1 MADNTSFNVNNVKKP
16 KAKTIV
22 AGIIIA
28 IAIVVALIIIFSS
41 FYTIN
46 ETERGILV
54 RWGEVVDRNVGAGLH
69 FKLPVI
75 ETVEIVDISSRSAE
89 FGFRTIEARLGET
102 MYDEKEPYIQ
112 ESRMLTGELNIV
124 DVEWVVEYRVSNP
137 YEYVFKIEN
146 ADETLRDLSEAIMRR
161 LVGDRKLQEVINP
174 KSGGRTTLQNNF
186 RKELEGSLNRLES
199 GISITKV
206 LLQNLR
212 PPQER
217 KAEDV
222 RDAFNSV
229 VTAEQTQKTIVEEA
243 EKLRREVKQ
252 EIDGKYAKMK
262 DSAKGYR
269 AERVNK
275 ARGDVA
281 KFLNLYD
288 VYKHVPNIT
297 KERMYIETISE
308 VYTKLDKITIVDKEL
323 MVNTL
328 PLYNLNSNNQS
339 STGGQQ

>member
-1 MADNTSFNVNNVKKP
+1 MTSNSFNVNVKKP
-16 KAKTIV
+16 KPKTIIT
-22 AGIIIA
+22 AIIIIIA
-28 IAIVVALIIIFSS
+28 IVLALIIIFSS

-54 RWGEVVDRNVGAGLH
+54 RWGKVVDQRIGSGLH
-69 FKLPVI
+69 FKLPII

-102 MYDEKEPYIQ
+102 MYDEKETYVQ

-124 DVEWVVEYRVSNP
+124 DVEWVVEYRVSDP
-137 YEYVFKIEN
+137 YKYVFKIEN
-146 ADETLRDLSEAIMRR
+146 ADDTLRDLSEAIMRR
-161 LVGDRKLQEVINP
+161 LIGDRKLQQIINP
-174 KSGGRTTLQNNF
+174 KSGGRTILQNTF
-186 RKELEGSLNRLES
+186 RDEITTSLDKLNS

-212 PPQER
+212 PPQENR
-217 KAEDV
+217 AEDV
-222 RDAFNSV
+222 RNAFNFV

-243 EKLRREVKQ
+243 EKQKREVKQ
-252 EIDGKYAKMK
+252 EVDGRYAKMK

-297 KERMYIETISE
+297 KKRMYIETISE
-308 VYTKLDKITIVDKEL
+308 IYTKLDKITIVDKEL
-323 MVNTL
+323 LGNTL
-328 PLYNLNSNNQS
+328 PLYNLNNNQI
-339 STGGQQ
+339 TEGGQQ